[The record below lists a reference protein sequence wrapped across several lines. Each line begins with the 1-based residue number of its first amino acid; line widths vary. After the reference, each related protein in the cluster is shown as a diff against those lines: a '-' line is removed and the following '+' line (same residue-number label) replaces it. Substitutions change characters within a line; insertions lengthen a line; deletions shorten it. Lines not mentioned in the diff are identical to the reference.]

1 MSRVIFWILL
11 IGLVVMAI
19 RAKLKGLGA
28 RQQPPLNR
36 QDEREPPRQ
45 APVAEIESMAQCAH
59 CGIHF
64 PASEAVHADGHDYCS
79 PGHVRLPPR

>member
-1 MSRVIFWILL
+1 MSRIVFWILL
-11 IGLVVMAI
+11 IGLVVLAV
-19 RAKLKGLGA
+19 RAKLKALGA
-28 RQQPPLNR
+28 CRQEPLHQQPP
-36 QDEREPPRQ
+36 PT
-45 APVAEIESMAQCAH
+45 PVAEIETMAQCAH

>member
-1 MSRVIFWILL
+1 MSRILFWILL
-11 IGLVVMAI
+11 AGLVVLAV
-19 RAKLKGLGA
+19 RAKLKALSA
-28 RQQPPLNR
+28 RRRASEDGQHA
-36 QDEREPPRQ
+36 PRQ
-45 APVAEIESMAQCAH
+45 ADEAPAQIETMTQCAH

>member
-1 MSRVIFWILL
+1 MSRILFWILL
-11 IGLVVMAI
+11 IGLVVLAV
-19 RAKLKGLGA
+19 RAKLKALSA
-28 RQQPPLNR
+28 RQRARDDGQQAHRPANEAPL
-36 QDEREPPRQ
+36 
-45 APVAEIESMAQCAH
+45 EIETMTQCAH

>member
-1 MSRVIFWILL
+1 MSRILFWILL
-11 IGLVVMAI
+11 IGLVVLAI

-28 RQQPPLNR
+28 RQQPPLH
-36 QDEREPPRQ
+36 EEPRPHEPAAQ
-45 APVAEIESMAQCAH
+45 IESMTQCAH

>member
-1 MSRVIFWILL
+1 MSRILFWILF

-28 RQQPPLNR
+28 RQQPPQHR
-36 QDEREPPRQ
+36 QPRKQ
-45 APVAEIESMAQCAH
+45 APVPEIENMTQCAH

>member
-1 MSRVIFWILL
+1 MSRIVFWILL
-11 IGLVVMAI
+11 IGLVVLAL
-19 RAKLKGLGA
+19 RAKFKGLGA
-28 RQQPPLNR
+28 RPQPPLDR
-36 QDEREPPRQ
+36 QPPRQ
-45 APVAEIESMAQCAH
+45 APVAEIETMTQCAH

>member
-45 APVAEIESMAQCAH
+45 APVAEIETRAQCAH
-59 CGIHF
+59 CGIHV

>member
-1 MSRVIFWILL
+1 MSRIVFWILL
-11 IGLVVMAI
+11 IGLVVMAV
-19 RAKLKGLGA
+19 RAKLKAFNA
-28 RQQPPLNR
+28 RQQQPLHRQPP
-36 QDEREPPRQ
+36 PQ
-45 APVAEIESMAQCAH
+45 APVAEIENMTQCAH

>member
-1 MSRVIFWILL
+1 MSRILFWIFLV
-11 IGLVVMAI
+11 GLVVLAV
-19 RAKLKGLGA
+19 RAKLKGLAA
-28 RQQPPLNR
+28 RQQPPLDR
-36 QDEREPPRQ
+36 QAQPRQ
-45 APVAEIESMAQCAH
+45 PPAEIEAMTQCAH

>member
-1 MSRVIFWILL
+1 MSRILFWILL

-19 RAKLKGLGA
+19 RSKLKGLDA
-28 RQQPPLNR
+28 RQQPPLHDEPRR
-36 QDEREPPRQ
+36 QQ
-45 APVAEIESMAQCAH
+45 PVAEIESMTRCAH

-79 PGHVRLPPR
+79 PGHVRLPPQ

>member
-1 MSRVIFWILL
+1 MSRIVFWILL
-11 IGLVVMAI
+11 IGLVVLAV
-19 RAKLKGLGA
+19 RAKLKAPGA
-28 RQQPPLNR
+28 RRQAPPDR
-36 QDEREPPRQ
+36 QEAPPR
-45 APVAEIESMAQCAH
+45 APVAEIESMTQCAH

>member
-28 RQQPPLNR
+28 RRQPPPH
-36 QDEREPPRQ
+36 QEAPRQ
-45 APVAEIESMAQCAH
+45 APAAEIETMTQCAH

-79 PGHVRLPPR
+79 PGHVRLPPQ

>member
-1 MSRVIFWILL
+1 MSRILFWILL
-11 IGLVVMAI
+11 IGLVVMAV
-19 RAKLKGLGA
+19 RAKLKALSA
-28 RQQPPLNR
+28 RQQNLHQPP
-36 QDEREPPRQ
+36 QQ
-45 APVAEIESMAQCAH
+45 APVAEIESMTQCAH

>member
-1 MSRVIFWILL
+1 VSRIVFWILL
-11 IGLVVMAI
+11 IGLVVMAV
-19 RAKLKGLGA
+19 RAKLKALQRDA
-28 RQQPPLNR
+28 RDAAPPPAQR
-36 QDEREPPRQ
+36 P
-45 APVAEIESMAQCAH
+45 APVAEIESMTQCAH

>member
-1 MSRVIFWILL
+1 MSRILFWILL
-11 IGLVVMAI
+11 AGLVVMAI

-28 RQQPPLNR
+28 RQRPPL
-36 QDEREPPRQ
+36 DGEAPRQ
-45 APVAEIESMAQCAH
+45 APVAEIENMTQCAH

>member
-28 RQQPPLNR
+28 RRQPPLNR
-36 QDEREPPRQ
+36 QDAREPPRQ
-45 APVAEIESMAQCAH
+45 APVAEIETMTQCAH

-79 PGHVRLPPR
+79 PGHVRLPPQ